1 MAQSERNYKLDE
13 TEAPEG
19 FYAISKDNI
28 KERTCARRD
37 ENYCHFCDART
48 LCQANKEDWCLINR
62 CMESEVV
69 AFKNGKTYKRNDG
82 QSVVFK
88 RLPKV

>member
-19 FYAISKDNI
+19 FYAVSKGTGN
-28 KERTCARRD
+28 
-37 ENYCHFCDART
+37 ENCCTKCDART
-48 LCQANKEDWCLINR
+48 LCQENKDDWCLTNR
-62 CMESEVV
+62 CMSYEIV
-69 AFKNGKTYKRNDG
+69 ALKDGKLYKRNDN
-82 QSVVFK
+82 QSVIFK